1 MASNP
6 TNTTQMNDTFTVTV
20 INLLSCKL
28 SSRIT
33 DDMRTQFQVLYQ
45 ARIQETL
52 QGRGIYSTG
61 TIGVSVDYKM
71 VTYNPWDKD
80 GTTRRKIIEDGDA
93 FIILFDLAA
102 LDAATQLHQEIRS
115 EDRRKFIPV
124 VLKTVYPEHIGMCTL
139 PECSQESHP
148 GPTSS
153 SLADAFE
160 NLSIVVETEKKHSR
174 FTSKVVKCRRQ
185 RLELLEPLDTNEKL
199 SIGLILPL
207 TKPDGSADLTSVL
220 SHVTLLE
227 QTVDNLQK
235 NTVQLQTDLQGD
247 YDDLKSHV
255 DLNVHNKVTSNSANV
270 TTLQSDVNVLAKL
283 DILNTTVYAVQSEAR
298 RLTENI
304 SSMVQLLE
312 HKQLVENMDT
322 QSVKTLAQDTSIQLK
337 LLEKDVNATSFDV
350 GHIKQNLH
358 SMDADLHVVQN
369 DVTMTRSEIQTMKQT
384 MSDIDK
390 NSTAVKQ
397 ALAQVAQTMASKT
410 RDVAFQAYLS
420 DTQTV
425 QSDTS
430 LIFHR
435 VFLNSGSG
443 YSSTTG
449 TFTAPVS
456 GTFMFWTQLD
466 VDQADVSLTVSIQKS
481 GTSIATGWVKTTT
494 DSDDEVVS
502 VITASHVTAGEEV
515 WVQVNLTALIYGA
528 SYSHFGGT
536 ILSVD

>member
-1 MASNP
+1 MHEQP
-6 TNTTQMNDTFTVTV
+6 
-20 INLLSCKL
+20 LLLFFLLPS
-28 SSRIT
+28 
-33 DDMRTQFQVLYQ
+33 Y
-45 ARIQETL
+45 
-52 QGRGIYSTG
+52 
-61 TIGVSVDYKM
+61 VS
-71 VTYNPWDKD
+71 
-80 GTTRRKIIEDGDA
+80 
-93 FIILFDLAA
+93 
-102 LDAATQLHQEIRS
+102 
-115 EDRRKFIPV
+115 
-124 VLKTVYPEHIGMCTL
+124 
-139 PECSQESHP
+139 
-148 GPTSS
+148 
-153 SLADAFE
+153 
-160 NLSIVVETEKKHSR
+160 
-174 FTSKVVKCRRQ
+174 
-185 RLELLEPLDTNEKL
+185 
-199 SIGLILPL
+199 GLILPL

-220 SHVTLLE
+220 GHVTLLE

-235 NTVQLQTDLQGD
+235 NTVQLQTDLQVTNAKLQTTQTDLQTTQKDLQNTQTELAASEAKQQSADADILSLRNDVSTLKTELVLVKSKLQNVNPVVSSPKVALNVSILDSLSHDVKANTADVKALGLELKSVHTDLNATASTLLGFQSDLHSFKFNVSSVLTTIKSD

-298 RLTENI
+298 RLTKNV

-350 GHIKQNLH
+350 GHIKKNLH

-369 DVTMTRSEIQTMKQT
+369 DVSMTRSEIQTMKQT

-420 DTQTV
+420 ATQTV
-425 QSDTS
+425 QSGTS

-443 YSSTTG
+443 YNSTTG
-449 TFTAPVS
+449 RFTAPVS
-456 GTFMFWTQLD
+456 GTFLFWTQLD
-466 VDQADVSLTVSIQKS
+466 VDQADVSLTISIHKS
-481 GTSIATGWVKTTT
+481 GTSIGTGWVKTTT

-515 WVQVNLTALIYGA
+515 WVQVNLTALIYGS